1 MVLVTDSPL
10 KVLFLTSCDADE
22 RNHPAF
28 HVDFIFPSYAKV
40 MGKFTHINQKNYFF
54 MLRNNPMFT
63 QIRLLLV
70 SALLGAT
77 ILVGCAG
84 QTANT
89 GAEAKPAAT
98 LPAVGNGEGGGEAGG
113 VEAALVTYSDAAQGF
128 AIGYPG
134 TWTQDKTVTQG
145 VKYVGSDDSLTLEF
159 VTPDKGM
166 DAMTYAQN
174 DVAAVTAA
182 YPGFKQVDL
191 KPSTE
196 VKDAIILGFAAKG
209 KSVVTG
215 KDFTA
220 HNERYYM
227 PLADWRIAILTVIS
241 PDNHYDRE
249 GVRDIALTFKV
260 TK

>member
-1 MVLVTDSPL
+1 
-10 KVLFLTSCDADE
+10 
-22 RNHPAF
+22 
-28 HVDFIFPSYAKV
+28 
-40 MGKFTHINQKNYFF
+40 
-54 MLRNNPMFT
+54 MFT
-63 QIRLLLV
+63 QTRLILV

-77 ILVGCAG
+77 LLAGCAG
-84 QTANT
+84 QSANT
-89 GAEAKPAAT
+89 GAEAKPTAT
-98 LPAVGNGEGGGEAGG
+98 LPAVSNGEGGEAEG
-113 VEAALVTYSDAAQGF
+113 VEAALVTHADAAQGF

-134 TWTQDKTVTQG
+134 PWTQDKTVTQG
-145 VKYVGSDDSLTLEF
+145 VKYVGGDDSMTLEF
-159 VTPDKGM
+159 VTPDAGV

-182 YPGFKQVDL
+182 YPGFKQLDL

-196 VKDAIILGFAAKG
+196 VKDAIILGFTANG

-227 PLADWRIAILTVIS
+227 PLADGRLAILTVIS
-241 PDNHYDRE
+241 PDNHYDME

-260 TK
+260 IK